1 MDQKC
6 NTYSFADMAVGMME
20 QFECIITQE
29 MQDAFTG
36 LSGDINPMHIDN
48 DFANRCGGGG
58 SIVVG

>member
-20 QFECIITQE
+20 QFECTVTQE

-36 LSGDINPMHIDN
+36 LSGDINPMHIDS
-48 DFANRCGGGG
+48 DFANRGGIG
-58 SIVVG
+58 VG